1 MAERELLN
9 TANHPF
15 VVTMHWSFQ
24 TSNCLYFVMDYCGGG
39 EFFRVLQKQV
49 LLLYFSVIMSL
60 AWKVLTWYVATCSK
74 IFTKRM

>member
-49 LLLYFSVIMSL
+49 FTP
-60 AWKVLTWYVATCSK
+60 VL
-74 IFTKRM
+74 